1 MTSEFT
7 HTHTLTHSHICSC
20 SENEVVSSNE
30 LLFVGG
36 MSLANVNS
44 SQSDFVGAIRNVVI
58 GQSQVNLR
66 CPQEEENTLIGKNQ
80 KF

>member
-1 MTSEFT
+1 MNREQ
-7 HTHTLTHSHICSC
+7 
-20 SENEVVSSNE
+20 

-36 MSLANVNS
+36 INPLTLTNEAS

-58 GQSQVNLR
+58 GPSQVNFR

-80 KF
+80 ISWTKLNEGSM